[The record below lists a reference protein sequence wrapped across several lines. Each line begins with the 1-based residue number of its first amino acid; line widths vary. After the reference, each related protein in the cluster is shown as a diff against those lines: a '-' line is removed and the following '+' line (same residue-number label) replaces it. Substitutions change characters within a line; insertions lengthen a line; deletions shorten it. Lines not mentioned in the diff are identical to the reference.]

1 MAKVLADMLEIS
13 SPVASETVVP
23 SKRRLDNSST
33 PINIDYTSKVI
44 SHFLDLPNQAN
55 PAPSPFT
62 YEDTKLLNEL
72 CDQFN
77 VDHHFKEM
85 VKDRLE
91 GVLLPTM
98 TARIFSWK
106 VGSYGLVLVQKE
118 TMVNPTFD
126 IESRRFTSEVT
137 EAWDRSAR
145 EFDPDHESPY

>member
-91 GVLLPTM
+91 GVL
-98 TARIFSWK
+98 
-106 VGSYGLVLVQKE
+106 KE